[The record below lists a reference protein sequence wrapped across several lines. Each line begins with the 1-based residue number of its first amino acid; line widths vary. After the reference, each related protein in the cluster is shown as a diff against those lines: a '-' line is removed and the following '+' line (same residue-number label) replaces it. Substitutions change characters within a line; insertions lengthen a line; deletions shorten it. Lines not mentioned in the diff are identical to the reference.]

1 MTRHSL
7 HIPFIFTLLA
17 AFCNHAQAQNT
28 ARDHVRLGNRQQR
41 TENYQRAETHY
52 QRAIQRD
59 STLLEAYYNI
69 ANTQILQSHDSAAIA
84 NYRHAAQLPTGNHR
98 KRQAIHHNLGNAY
111 YAQGISAM
119 NAQNGN
125 DAQFFQQAVDTYKE
139 ALRQNP
145 DDNETRYNLAK
156 AQYMLKKSQQN
167 QQQNQQ
173 NKQNKQQQNDQQQQK
188 QDQPKPEDKQDQK
201 DKQQQQ
207 QPQQPEQKKDQ
218 MDDNTAEQL
227 LNSAQQDEKQVQRKL
242 QQQQGGTRRLE
253 KDW

>member
-84 NYRHAAQLPTGNHR
+84 NYRHAAQLPNGNHR

-125 DAQFFQQAVDTYKE
+125 DAQFFQQAVDAYKE

-173 NKQNKQQQNDQQQQK
+173 NKQNKQQNDQQQQK

-207 QPQQPEQKKDQ
+207 QSQQPEQKKDQ